1 LTSQAA
7 TPPFE
12 YLQVVLL
19 KEVMTSLRKLND
31 KQALLASYQAQ
42 LLHMQRA
49 GMLG

>member
-1 LTSQAA
+1 M
-7 TPPFE
+7 
-12 YLQVVLL
+12 QVGLL

-49 GMLG
+49 GMIDV